1 MVLVHDAARP
11 LASADLFARVV
22 DAVRHGA
29 DAVVPVVAVADTL
42 RRRAGGVV
50 DRDELVAVQTPQ
62 GFRAAALR
70 DAHATGAEATDD
82 ASLVEAAGRH
92 RGARRRRSEQPQD
105 HRSRGPGRGRGH
117 AAAMHLRVG
126 MGFDVHRT
134 GDDPDR
140 PFVLGGV
147 RFADRPGLVGHSD
160 ADAVA
165 HAAADALL
173 GAAGLGDIG
182 EHFPDT
188 DPTWAGADSIGLLDR
203 SDPPGAG
210 SRLGAVERRLHGG
223 RRRAE
228 AGARTGAT
236 CRPASPPRSARR

>member
-1 MVLVHDAARP
+1 M
-11 LASADLFARVV
+11 
-22 DAVRHGA
+22 RHGA
-29 DAVVPVVAVADTL
+29 DAAVPVVAVADTL
-42 RRRAGGVV
+42 RPARRWGG
-50 DRDELVAVQTPQ
+50 RPGRALVAVQTPQ

-82 ASLVEAAGRH
+82 ASLVEERGGTVVLVAGDPSNRKITDP
-92 RGARRRRSEQPQD
+92 AT
-105 HRSRGPGRGRGH
+105 SRGRGRGH

-147 RFADRPGLVGHSD
+147 RFAGRPGLVGHSD

-188 DPTWAGADSIGLLDR
+188 DPAWAGADSIGLLPR
-203 SDPPGAG
+203 RPAG
-210 SRLGAVERRLHGG
+210 CGRPAGCRQRRLHGG

-228 AGARTGAT
+228 AGAPPATT

>member
-1 MVLVHDAARP
+1 MVLVDGEPSNRKITDP
-11 LASADLFARVV
+11 AD
-22 DAVRHGA
+22 
-29 DAVVPVVAVADTL
+29 L
-42 RRRAGGVV
+42 RRR
-50 DRDELVAVQTPQ
+50 
-62 GFRAAALR
+62 
-70 DAHATGAEATDD
+70 
-82 ASLVEAAGRH
+82 
-92 RGARRRRSEQPQD
+92 
-105 HRSRGPGRGRGH
+105 RGH

-188 DPTWAGADSIGLLDR
+188 DPAWAGADSIGLLAEATR
-203 SDPPGAG
+203 RVREAG
-210 SRLGAVERRLHGG
+210 WVPSNVDCTVVADEPKLAPHRTRHAGPAVRRG
-223 RRRAE
+223 RR
-228 AGARTGAT
+228 AGDGEGPPVRGPRRG
-236 CRPASPPRSARR
+236 RPGRGPALLGVALVTRP